1 MGNFVKR
8 RAFIPVAEAPAEMPE
23 GIEARYYT
31 HEYGE
36 FKEITQDNVKR
47 IMKNLRS
54 GRWEDL
60 CFYYEA
66 DEEGDFM
73 ELVSGDGLYALSY
86 AEELGQIW
94 WTTYDPDYLD
104 SYEET
109 DIQHPDGQSIV
120 FREFTTAAKEAVMT
134 AIEYFIRTGK
144 LWDGIPWMKNWSEWV
159 EESEKSCL

>member
-109 DIQHPDGQSIV
+109 DIQHPDGQSII
-120 FREFTTAAKEAVMT
+120 FREYTTSDKEAVMT

-159 EESEKSCL
+159 EK

>member
-73 ELVSGDGLYALSY
+73 ELVSGDGLYVLSY
-86 AEELGQIW
+86 GEELGQIW

-109 DIQHPDGQSIV
+109 DIQHPDGQSII
-120 FREFTTAAKEAVMT
+120 FREYTTSDKEAVMT

-159 EESEKSCL
+159 EK

>member
-1 MGNFVKR
+1 MGSFVKR

-31 HEYGE
+31 HKYGE

-86 AEELGQIW
+86 GEELGQIW

-120 FREFTTAAKEAVMT
+120 FREFTTADKEAVMT

>member
-1 MGNFVKR
+1 
-8 RAFIPVAEAPAEMPE
+8 
-23 GIEARYYT
+23 
-31 HEYGE
+31 
-36 FKEITQDNVKR
+36 
-47 IMKNLRS
+47 
-54 GRWEDL
+54 
-60 CFYYEA
+60 
-66 DEEGDFM
+66 M

-120 FREFTTAAKEAVMT
+120 FREFTTDDKEAVMT
-134 AIEYFIRTGK
+134 AIEYFIRTGR

>member
-120 FREFTTAAKEAVMT
+120 FREFTTADKEAVMT

>member
-1 MGNFVKR
+1 MGNFVER

-120 FREFTTAAKEAVMT
+120 FREFTTDDKEAVMT
-134 AIEYFIRTGK
+134 AIEYFIRTGR

>member
-1 MGNFVKR
+1 MGSFVKR

-31 HEYGE
+31 HKYGK

-109 DIQHPDGQSIV
+109 DIQHPDGQSII
-120 FREFTTAAKEAVMT
+120 FREYTTSDKEAVMT

-159 EESEKSCL
+159 EK